1 MLEKIE
7 KLIKGND
14 PENIKLAIGILS
26 NKINKTNIIAII
38 SLARLRCVEILEDL
52 TLTNKMTTI
61 LKDGDVR
68 FKKKSDCDDINSYKP
83 KDLYELSLNLMQS
96 PVNIN
101 YATEYY
107 INYINNLSEDTL
119 QLLLD
124 DELIEDAFTV

>member
-26 NKINKTNIIAII
+26 NKINETNIIAVI

-52 TLTNKMTTI
+52 TLTDKMSLI
-61 LKDGDVR
+61 LKDCDVR
-68 FKKKSDCDDINSYKP
+68 FKKKIDSDDINSYKP

-96 PVNIN
+96 KDNIN

-124 DELIEDAFTV
+124 DECYKV